1 MTPRVQAGAR
11 HCRETDEAP
20 LPCLTR
26 RPRADRS
33 RARPRPRESPRPG
46 RPPDNEWSTPREAS
60 VEQMRRQICGSS
72 PHRTCRRRSN
82 ASAGKAGPGSVF
94 PRRLPE
100 GSAAKTCWRPRR
112 SDKVDRS
119 FCAGILRA
127 LGALGNCHREPLAP
141 NAFGVER
148 SAMIRRAIYPGS
160 FDPVTNGHLDVID
173 RARKLFDEV
182 IVAVAHNDQKQPL
195 FTLEERLQLLR
206 ETLGNSDHVEIAPL
220 DGLLVDFA
228 VARQA
233 TAVIRGLRA
242 ISDFEFEFQMALM
255 NRKLDAS
262 VETIFLMPKEEYT
275 YLSSRIVKEIARLGG
290 NIAEFVPPRVAEA
303 HRSKLAKRRSLPAK
317 LPPSA

>member
-1 MTPRVQAGAR
+1 MHLPAKPIPNPFSLGDHLEEARRKRAGYG
-11 HCRETDEAP
+11 D
-20 LPCLTR
+20 
-26 RPRADRS
+26 
-33 RARPRPRESPRPG
+33 
-46 RPPDNEWSTPREAS
+46 
-60 VEQMRRQICGSS
+60 
-72 PHRTCRRRSN
+72 
-82 ASAGKAGPGSVF
+82 GPIRWIDHFYVS
-94 PRRLPE
+94 
-100 GSAAKTCWRPRR
+100 
-112 SDKVDRS
+112 
-119 FCAGILRA
+119 ILRA
-127 LGALGNCHREPLAP
+127 LGALGNCHRRALAP
-141 NAFGVER
+141 NPFGVEHC
-148 SAMIRRAIYPGS
+148 AMMRRAIYPGS

-228 VARQA
+228 VAHQA

-303 HRSKLAKRRSLPAK
+303 FRSKLAK
-317 LPPSA
+317 